1 MSFYVGLFSIVG
13 RYEISIEKR
22 ERTEFEAS
30 LRAAKYDR
38 KQHLTR
44 QASKFH
50 DNTKQ
55 YISQSMQGKSNY
67 CRSHDLK
74 VLAYVN
80 FVANKFVALG
90 TILLYCGYLT
100 FSIYVNG
107 LNIFWFD
114 FVV

>member
-13 RYEISIEKR
+13 RYEIGIEKR

-30 LRAAKYDR
+30 LRAAKIDR

-55 YISQSMQGKSNY
+55 YISQSMQ
-67 CRSHDLK
+67 
-74 VLAYVN
+74 AYVD
-80 FVANKFVALG
+80 FVANKFVAIS
-90 TILLYCGYLT
+90 TVFVYFIYLT
-100 FSIYVNG
+100 FAIWAGVPRC
-107 LNIFWFD
+107 
-114 FVV
+114 